1 MCKTALDHFRFPA
14 HRRATASGARRVTDE
29 EGNTVVMIKCQFC
42 KEEIQDGAIK
52 CKHCGEILR
61 REEYQQI
68 SKPNLPAFKAV
79 SELLDYYNKAF
90 QVIDSGQGKFAP
102 IWN

>member
-1 MCKTALDHFRFPA
+1 
-14 HRRATASGARRVTDE
+14 
-29 EGNTVVMIKCQFC
+29 MIKCPFC

-68 SKPNLPAFKAV
+68 SKPNLQTFKAV
-79 SELLDYYNKAF
+79 SELLEYYKKAF
-90 QVIDSGQGKFAP
+90 QVIDSSQGKFAP